1 MSNLIPPPSLPKPQP
16 ARNVEGK
23 GLSSVDNALR
33 LLQLVGEHQA
43 LRVAEVADML
53 SVARS
58 TAHRLLTALK
68 QRGFLIQD
76 RPNGAYRPGPALNA
90 IGLAAISRIDIR
102 RIARPVLDE
111 LRDSTK
117 ETITLAVLEGQN
129 VRFIDSVE
137 SARSVRVGNR
147 TGVVRLA
154 HSSAVGKAMLAA
166 LPAGQLERQYPS
178 EALPEAMPTTI
189 THREHLL
196 SELAEI
202 RRVGYAL
209 NWEESSDGICAIA
222 VALCNPAGYPL
233 AGLGVA
239 APTSRMTSVE
249 SMRVFAPHL
258 QDAARRIHE
267 LVANER

>member
-1 MSNLIPPPSLPKPQP
+1 MEPQS
-16 ARNVEGK
+16 AIRTEGK

-43 LRVAEVADML
+43 LRVAEVADIL

-58 TAHRLLTALK
+58 TAHRLLTALS
-68 QRGFLIQD
+68 QRDFLIQD

-102 RIARPVLDE
+102 RIAQPVLDE
-111 LRDSTK
+111 LRELTT
-117 ETITLAVLEGQN
+117 ETITLAVLEGQH

-166 LPAGQLERQYPS
+166 LPAGQLEHQYPA
-178 EALPEAMPTTI
+178 EELPEATPTTI
-189 THREHLL
+189 THKEELMA
-196 SELAEI
+196 ELAEV
-202 RRVGYAL
+202 RRAGYAL
-209 NWEESSDGICAIA
+209 NWEESSDGVSAIA
-222 VALCNPAGYPL
+222 VALRDPTGYPL
-233 AGLGVA
+233 AGLGVS
-239 APTSRMTSVE
+239 APTSRVANVE
-249 SMRVFAPHL
+249 SLRVFAPYL
-258 QDAARRIHE
+258 LDAARRIHQ